1 MSEAEAG
8 EAIDLG
14 RLRAVAED
22 PLVRPSLRVQ
32 ARKVLRAYREQA
44 EAAEGA
50 AKAIQRLR
58 AKIAAGRDLTW
69 REAATARAMGL
80 MGAEDED

>member
-8 EAIDLG
+8 EAIDLD

-22 PLVRPSLRVQ
+22 PLVRPSERVQ

-50 AKAIQRLR
+50 AKAMQRLR
-58 AKIAAGRDLTW
+58 AKLAAGVQLTW

-80 MGAEDED
+80 MRDDDEG